1 MTDSEVKKLER
12 MRYEAFEARSEAVST
27 ERFFYYSGKI
37 EAIDEIE
44 KMFGVTEEQIMN
56 AQ

>member
-12 MRYEAFEARSEAVST
+12 MRYEAFEAQSEAVSS